1 MMVTFVSQC
10 EKKALNRT
18 RRVLDAFADRIGD
31 NTWQTVITQ
40 EGLLAVKKLL
50 RKTAS
55 KNTAVSCHWIRGRSR
70 TELVWVVGNKRKFNE
85 QGVVPVNFTENAI
98 EQYMDSGQWQTL
110 EVIKYAAAIAGLF
123 HDFGKANILF
133 QQKLDPKK
141 KKNKKKD
148 DQAKTYEPYRHEWV
162 SLRLFQAFVGS
173 KSDEEWLEALSQVE
187 KDQSTA
193 CFRDGIDTQ
202 YKSDFD
208 KYPLQNLPHFAQLVA
223 WLILTH
229 HKLPLTP
236 SWKDD
241 INNAPL
247 KDIEHWFTNGFDAI
261 WNSYNCKDVDI
272 KSLIGD
278 NWKFTDFGLPYQS
291 MKWRSHACVIAS
303 EAKTVLKHLN
313 GSRFLCDNIFTSHL
327 ARLSLMLADHYYSV
341 QDKTEEWQNPNYKV
355 YANTDKN
362 KALKQQLDEHLIGV
376 AYHAKAIV
384 KALPKLNGSSKR
396 LRSLPENAFLEG
408 DTLNAFKEQ
417 FGWQDD
423 AKRLALKLSES
434 CTQQGFFGI
443 NMASTGKGKT
453 LANAKIM
460 YALGEK
466 TGRQRFSVALGLRTL
481 TLQTGREYRTELEL
495 SDEQLAIAVGGSAVK
510 QLFENAEQNKN
521 KNDQEIDTGSESQN
535 DYLDPD
541 LYVDYEGS
549 FQEHSLSK
557 WTKDNPRIEK
567 LIQTPVLV
575 CTIDHLVP
583 ATEGTRGGK
592 QIAPM
597 LRLLTSD
604 LVIDEP
610 DDFGLDDLPALCRL
624 VHWAGM
630 LGSRV
635 LLSTA
640 TMPPALAYAAFEAY
654 QAGWSQYAKA
664 NLANW
669 NGAITCAWFDEKNN
683 KDCNTSDFG
692 SFKKAH
698 KIFVDARKTYLQKN
712 EKVKHK
718 VEILAIE
725 KVDQETVY
733 QTVARVIQQGALQL
747 HQRHGQEIEQK
758 HVSIGLVRMAN
769 INPLVAVAKEMLKL
783 KVSQQDTRIHLC
795 VYHSRFPLAIRSY
808 LENKLDLMLKRNSKQ
823 NDWPPQELKAK
834 VAAFPE
840 KHQIFIVLASP
851 VAEVGRDHDYD
862 WAIIE
867 PSSMR
872 SIIQIAGRVLRHRDK
887 EPEHANILLL
897 DKNIKCLKGVKPC
910 FERPGFELAKLKLA
924 MVQHDLTHVLYRDQ
938 YQTINSIQRITAP
951 DKYDETASQNLVSL
965 EHKALRETLLT
976 SPKAARLWW
985 DKRPFWCGEVQKQQ
999 RFRDSKKDEALYL
1012 TLDNDETKWQW
1023 KNEHVYPARWTDQI
1037 SGSGFSIRSSEN
1049 IEIVDSNGFW
1059 FELTAHSIYQ
1069 KLAEDLNI
1077 DIETVGKDF
1086 GEIRLVSYVNKEIE
1100 EYSYDY
1106 NLGVY
1111 QKSGDQDGSN
1121 CIGL

>member
-10 EKKALNRT
+10 EKKALSRT

-55 KNTAVSCHWIRGRSR
+55 KNTAVSCHWIRSRSR
-70 TELVWVVGNKRKFNE
+70 SELVWVVGSRDKFNDK
-85 QGVVPVNFTENAI
+85 GIVPVNFTKNEI
-98 EQYMDSGQWQTL
+98 KQFVDSAHWNTQ

-123 HDFGKANILF
+123 HDFGKAIILF
-133 QQKLDPKK
+133 QQKLINGSKS
-141 KKNKKKD
+141 
-148 DQAKTYEPYRHEWV
+148 YEPYRHEWV
-162 SLRLFQAFVGS
+162 SLRLFQAFVGTQ
-173 KSDEEWLEALSQVE
+173 SDEEWLESLSQVE
-187 KDQSTA
+187 KEQSTA

-202 YKSDFD
+202 NKSDFD
-208 KYPLQNLPHFAQLVA
+208 KHPLQNLPPFSQLVA

-229 HKLPLTP
+229 HRLPLTP
-236 SWKDD
+236 SWNGKEK
-241 INNAPL
+241 NAPL
-247 KDIEHWFTNGFDAI
+247 ECIDQWLTIGFEAI
-261 WNSYNCKDVDI
+261 WNSYNCKDAGI
-272 KSLIGD
+272 ESLIND
-278 NWKFTDFGLPYQS
+278 NWNFSDFGLPYRS

-303 EAKTVLKHLN
+303 EAKTVLRYID
-313 GSRFLCDNIFTSHL
+313 GTRFLQDNIFTSHL
-327 ARLSLMLADHYYSV
+327 ARLSLMLADHYWSD
-341 QDKTEEWQNPNYKV
+341 DKRPKKNEWRAPNYEV
-355 YANTDKN
+355 YANTN
-362 KALKQQLDEHLIGV
+362 RETRALKQQLDEHLIGV
-376 AYHAKAIV
+376 AYHARDIV
-384 KALPKLNGSSKR
+384 RALPR
-396 LRSLPENAFLEG
+396 
-408 DTLNAFKEQ
+408 LNASLMQLSNNKFLQDGVQKKQKEQ

-423 AKRLALKLSES
+423 AKELVLKLSES
-434 CTQQGFFGI
+434 SSQQGFFGI

-466 TGRQRFSVALGLRTL
+466 TGRRRFSVALGLRTL
-481 TLQTGREYRTELEL
+481 TLQTGREYRAEL
-495 SDEQLAIAVGGSAVK
+495 SLNNEQLAIAVGGTAVK
-510 QLFENAEQNKN
+510 QLFENAQEMKN
-521 KNDQEIDTGSESQN
+521 MSRQEMDTGSESQN

-541 LYVDYEGS
+541 LYVDYKGS
-549 FQEHSLSK
+549 IREHSLTK

-567 LIQTPVLV
+567 LIQAPVLV

-583 ATEGTRGGK
+583 ATEGTKGGK

-654 QAGWSQYAKA
+654 QAGWAQYAKA

-669 NGAITCAWFDEKNN
+669 SGAITCAWFDEKNSN
-683 KDCNTSDFG
+683 DFSSSDFK

-698 KIFVDARKTYLQKN
+698 KKFVDDRKSYLQKKG
-712 EKVKHK
+712 EVKHK
-718 VEILAIE
+718 AEIFPVEKI
-725 KVDQETVY
+725 DQETVF

-747 HQRHGQEIEQK
+747 HRYHDQEIEQK
-758 HVSIGLVRMAN
+758 RVSVGLVRIAN
-769 INPLVAVAKEMLKL
+769 INPLVAIAKELLKL
-783 KVSQQDTRIHLC
+783 KVTQSDTRIHLC
-795 VYHSRFPLAIRSY
+795 VYHSRFPLAVRSY

-834 VAAFPE
+834 VATFPE
-840 KHQIFIVLASP
+840 AHQIFIVLASP

-872 SIIQIAGRVLRHRDK
+872 SIIQIAGRVLRHRDS

-897 DKNIKCLKGVKPC
+897 DRNIKCLKGEKPC
-910 FERPGFELAKLKLA
+910 FEKPGFELAKLKLR
-924 MVQHDLTHVLYRDQ
+924 MEKHDLINVLNEEQ
-938 YQTINSIQRITAP
+938 YQVINSIQRIAVP
-951 DKYDETASQNLVSL
+951 ERYSETATKNLVSL

-976 SPKAARLWW
+976 SAISAKLWW
-985 DKRPFWCGEVQKQQ
+985 EKKPFWCGEVQKQQ

-1012 TLDNDETKWQW
+1012 TLENDEPKWLW
-1023 KNEHVYPARWTDQI
+1023 KNEHVHPARWTDQI
-1037 SGSGFSIRSSEN
+1037 SGSGFSVILFEN
-1049 IEIVDSNGFW
+1049 INIVDGNGFW
-1059 FELTAHSIYQ
+1059 FELKVQDIYH
-1069 KLAEDLNI
+1069 KLTEDLSEDM
-1077 DIETVGKDF
+1077 DIEKVGRCF
-1086 GEIRLVSYVNKEIE
+1086 GEVRLVSYDKNEPD
-1100 EYSYDY
+1100 EYIYSQ
-1106 NLGVY
+1106 NCGIY
-1111 QKSGDQDGSN
+1111 QEVGA
-1121 CIGL
+1121 